1 MFGGHHQNGFKE
13 VFIKY
18 FRFDT
23 ELLPQKFSY
32 DGNALILSK
41 MYSNLKKI
49 LSALV
54 KISKREKKESGTL
67 TYDRLP
73 TISEVNES
81 VKMGKLT
88 VNKLVID
95 NFVKGIGVLAT
106 NNDTKKLLFIETE
119 SFNPLKISIKNNLI
133 K

>member
-1 MFGGHHQNGFKE
+1 M
-13 VFIKY
+13 
-18 FRFDT
+18 
-23 ELLPQKFSY
+23 
-32 DGNALILSK
+32 
-41 MYSNLKKI
+41 
-49 LSALV
+49 
-54 KISKREKKESGTL
+54 SKRDKKESGTL

-106 NNDTKKLLFIETE
+106 NTDTGKLLFIETR

-133 K
+133 KLDNLDKTEVLTQLSLDELIESYINLPEC